1 MFYFSF
7 KYWVRFFGFAGHKPV
22 VVYKRRGTRLIWIT
36 WRHTRLAHYRRTPIS
51 PNFNQGVEA
60 TRPVWPLKGSYNKV
74 STAALFLLNC
84 SGLLPIPGHVIS
96 VSRRRRRGSGVR
108 HFGAKETQPVSI
120 RFFYTHIAYHLIM
133 TLCNEYFSSTSGTTP
148 A

>member
-60 TRPVWPLKGSYNKV
+60 TRPVWPLKGSYQQSKYWCAVFAQLQRLTTHPRSCDQRKPEAQARQRRTPFWCQRN
-74 STAALFLLNC
+74 TASVYSVLLHPY
-84 SGLLPIPGHVIS
+84 SLPFNYDPL
-96 VSRRRRRGSGVR
+96 
-108 HFGAKETQPVSI
+108 Q
-120 RFFYTHIAYHLIM
+120 
-133 TLCNEYFSSTSGTTP
+133 
-148 A
+148 